1 MPNDHKRK
9 HDAAR
14 FWIEAARRL
23 GFTDTSDS
31 EEAKAVDHAF
41 LWMKGRGLP
50 AGRDTPHA
58 LIRFLYTF
66 DEHFAGFID
75 DHVSRKN
82 DTAGQALAEQLAATW
97 PGAADFLTELK
108 ALSCSK
114 KTGIA
119 VERTLD
125 LIRYWDAGLSS
136 EDNIARHHLRMTTP
150 KTRH

>member
-1 MPNDHKRK
+1 MPNDHERK
-9 HDAAR
+9 HGAAR

-23 GFTDTSDS
+23 GFTDISSSD
-31 EEAKAVDHAF
+31 EARAIDHAF

-66 DEHFAGFID
+66 DEHFAAFID

-82 DTAGQALAEQLAATW
+82 DEVGHALAEQLTASW
-97 PGAADFLTELK
+97 PGAADFLAELK
-108 ALSCSK
+108 AFSCSK
-114 KTGIA
+114 KTGIS
-119 VERTLD
+119 VERALD
-125 LIRYWDAGLSS
+125 LIRYWDDALSS

-150 KTRH
+150 QTRH